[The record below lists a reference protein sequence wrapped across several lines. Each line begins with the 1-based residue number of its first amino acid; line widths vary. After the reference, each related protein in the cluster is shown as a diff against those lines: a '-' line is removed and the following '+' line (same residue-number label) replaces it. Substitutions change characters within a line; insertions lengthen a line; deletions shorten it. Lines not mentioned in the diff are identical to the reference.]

1 METALSSASFSVA
14 RRAVDTHIITIIT
27 IVIITIITTIIIIAM
42 VSVGVLSLRLV
53 EV

>member
-1 METALSSASFSVA
+1 MVFFILQKKMETALSSASFSVA
-14 RRAVDTHIITIIT
+14 RRAVDTHII
-27 IVIITIITTIIIIAM
+27 IIIIIIVAM